1 MQSGKS
7 GDLLQRRDNNHSQSR
22 HKKKNQFQDPSVVQV
37 SPTKHTS
44 FLDPGRPREFDP
56 SPAQKSLD
64 LQFPSSDEA
73 DSYRIY
79 ADPGIKTAPNFLQRL
94 QIFRKQTS
102 PSTMTSY
109 PGPSSYPPQNGGPPG
124 HENGPVAA
132 AVADSYF
139 TESRKG
145 EVNELRVLLRNFSAE
160 RDPQRKR
167 DIIKKVI
174 AYMTL
179 GIDVSRLFTEMM
191 LAIETRDLV
200 IKKMVYLFLCNYAK
214 THPELAQM
222 CTNTLQ
228 KDCGNDDPMVRG
240 LALRALC
247 SLRLPLM
254 VEYISEPLS
263 RSLRDGHAYVRKT
276 GVMGTLKLFD
286 LDQEAFER
294 CNFVDILYDMLRDP
308 DASVV
313 SNCILVLNEVMA
325 KTPNG
330 GMAINRAIMLH
341 LLNRLHEFSEFDIL
355 QVLDLIPRYI
365 PASDDEAFQIMNLLD
380 PVLRTSNAA
389 AVMAVIRA
397 FLSLAEGAAEDPE
410 NMRRQVITRV
420 KAPLITLVASGS
432 SELVFCLLQNVEALV
447 DLCPTIFDDEY
458 RQFYCKYHEPTHIKY
473 LKIKILPKLANPDN
487 SPDIVAELAESVNDV
502 DVTLSRLA
510 VRSMTRIACRNVGGP
525 GCEQSIARRLVEM
538 LDLDIDHICSE
549 AATALAQMVRKH
561 PVLKTVIAPPL
572 PRSLKYVHEPTGK
585 ASIIY
590 LLGECGDIVREA
602 PYSLEKL
609 IDTYDDITDPTIKIA
624 LLTSTM
630 KVFFLRPPEVQKM
643 LGRLLVKA
651 TDDVSSQDLHDRA
664 LLYYR
669 LLKSSDPKVVE
680 SVVKTNSFIGG
691 MTNFAEEDNAELR
704 QALMTEFNTLSTL
717 YQKMAVEF
725 VAPEH
730 QVQYARMP
738 PEHPLAPGS
747 DPAYVVPPPAAHVP
761 SSYHVP
767 PAPSSG
773 GFDLLGFGPSSPATT
788 AEPAAPAE
796 AVLNLQPNVTMTG
809 AEYQAKWGAIADADA
824 IVATVVMRSL
834 PRSTGEVESAL
845 FAYNILTMASGE
857 LPTEFKFFLYAQDSA
872 GDLFLIQSNLTKS
885 SEALLILTIK
895 VSASSSMGDPNARVD
910 QLTRMMQAALG

>member
-1 MQSGKS
+1 MQSGKLAELVE
-7 GDLLQRRDNNHSQSR
+7 GLHYNKNRQ
-22 HKKKNQFQDPSVVQV
+22 KKVDQKQDSSIIQV
-37 SPTKHTS
+37 SPTRHTSLLDPKRQTDFDLSNSKDLHFPDSEEPELEIDSYHKHTNPENR
-44 FLDPGRPREFDP
+44 F
-56 SPAQKSLD
+56 
-64 LQFPSSDEA
+64 
-73 DSYRIY
+73 
-79 ADPGIKTAPNFLQRL
+79 NFFQRL
-94 QIFRKQTS
+94 GFRKTRTTA
-102 PSTMTSY
+102 STMTSY
-109 PGPSSYPPQNGGPPG
+109 PNPSTYPPPNGDPSGQPNNSNAPT
-124 HENGPVAA
+124 AA

-145 EVNELRVLLRNFSAE
+145 EVNELRTLLRNFSTE

-214 THPELAQM
+214 THPDLAQM

-228 KDCGNDDPMVRG
+228 KDCGSDDPVVRG
-240 LALRALC
+240 IALRALC
-247 SLRLPLM
+247 SLRLPQM
-254 VEYISEPLS
+254 VEYISEPLR
-263 RSLRDGHAYVRKT
+263 RSLQDGHAYVRKT

-325 KTPNG
+325 KSPNG

-341 LLNRLHEFSEFDIL
+341 LLNRLNEFSEFGIL

-365 PASDDEAFQIMNLLD
+365 PATDDEAFQIMNLLD

-397 FLSLAEGAAEDPE
+397 FLSLANGASDDVE
-410 NMRRQVITRV
+410 NMKRQVITRV

-473 LKIKILPKLANPDN
+473 LKIKILPKLANPD
-487 SPDIVAELAESVNDV
+487 SAPDIVAELAESVADA
-502 DVTLSRLA
+502 DVTMSRLA
-510 VRSMTRIACRNVGGP
+510 VRSMTQIACRNVGGP

-561 PVLKTVIAPPL
+561 PVLKSVIAPPL
-572 PRSLKYVHEPTGK
+572 PRSLKFVHEATGK

-609 IDTYDDITDPTIKIA
+609 IDTYEDITDPSIKIA

-651 TDDVSSQDLHDRA
+651 VDDMSSQDLHDRA

-669 LLKSSDPKVVE
+669 LLKSSDPKLVE
-680 SVVKTNSFIGG
+680 IVVKTNSFIGG
-691 MTNFAEEDNAELR
+691 MTNFTEEDDAELR
-704 QALMTEFNTLSTL
+704 ASLMEEFNTLSTL
-717 YQKMAVEF
+717 YQKKAEEF
-725 VAPEH
+725 VASEH
-730 QVQYARMP
+730 QVQYVRMP

-747 DPAYVVPPPAAHVP
+747 DTSFVVPTTAPANVP
-761 SSYHVP
+761 AEPQEAFSATGVM
-767 PAPSSG
+767 
-773 GFDLLGFGPSSPATT
+773 DLLGFGPSSPAV
-788 AEPAAPAE
+788 AASVDAR
-796 AVLNLQPNVTMTG
+796 LSLQPDVAMSG
-809 AEYQAKWGAIADADA
+809 AEYQAKWGAISDADA
-824 IVATVVMRSL
+824 IVATVVLRSL
-834 PRSTGEVESAL
+834 PLSTGEVESVLSAH
-845 FAYNILTMASGE
+845 NILTMASGE
-857 LPTEFKFFLYAQDSA
+857 LATEFKFFLYAQDSA

-895 VSASSSMGDPNARVD
+895 VSGSSTSNPNARVE
-910 QLTRMMQAALG
+910 QLTNIMQGVLG